1 MKKHQSHR
9 REVVTFFSVLLFT
22 VPGTQAIVQAQQST
36 STSTSDSS
44 LTELKERLAEL
55 NVLADIRKAEKAILD
70 SSLPKA
76 TTQSIDGKTTI
87 TQGTNIT
94 FESEILAYQSLQ
106 RTIGALAKEIREVK
120 DLRSI
125 VVFDETAFKNVATYQ
140 SYFYLYENLRK
151 EYAVEAGE
159 ESVPNLTAIEIPTRV
174 LGSVADLSALFR
186 TEKTINNFSIT
197 LGEEALVA
205 QLAKQLQAN
214 TSRSIKVLYPKQYS
228 PDSDIIFDQLRELY
242 RLKKKVEQQNPK
254 PDPAKKAQLD
264 TLASR
269 LKEIVDT
276 VSKPDMLYTISRSA
290 IAAKTLTT
298 EGSYVLVLRPP
309 EGGGSTLTTRNLF
322 FGSRTRHSGG
332 AIVHYILFN
341 TLGEIAASN
350 TLYHHTGYVRVRRD
364 QAITNL
370 QNTDQ
375 K

>member
-1 MKKHQSHR
+1 MTKHQSHR

-22 VPGTQAIVQAQQST
+22 VLGTPAIVQAQQST
-36 STSTSDSS
+36 NTSTSDSS

-55 NVLADIRKAEKAILD
+55 NVLADIRKAERAILD
-70 SSLPKA
+70 NSLPKA
-76 TTQSIDGKTTI
+76 TTQTIDGKTTI
-87 TQGTNIT
+87 TQGANIT
-94 FESEILAYQSLQ
+94 FESKILAYQSLQ
-106 RTIGALAKEIREVK
+106 KTIEALATELREVK

-125 VVFDETAFKNVATYQ
+125 VVFDDTAFRNVAAYQ
-140 SYFYLYENLRK
+140 NYFYLYESLRK

-159 ESVPNLTAIEIPTRV
+159 ESVPNLTALEIPTRV
-174 LGSVADLSALFR
+174 LGSVADLFALFR

-214 TSRSIKVLYPKQYS
+214 TPRSVTVLYPKQYS
-228 PDSDIIFDQLRELY
+228 PDSDIILDQLRGLY
-242 RLKKKVEQQNPK
+242 RLKKKVEQQNPN

-264 TLASR
+264 ALANR
-269 LKEIVDT
+269 LTDIVDK
-276 VSKPDMLYTISRSA
+276 VSKPDMLSAISKGA

-298 EGSYVLVLRPP
+298 EGSYVLVLNSD
-309 EGGGSTLTTRNLF
+309 GGGSTLTTRNLF

-332 AIVHYILFN
+332 AIINYILFN

-370 QNTDQ
+370 QNTI
-375 K
+375 KK